1 MKAIEIVQSGQ
12 AGDAGILQMTDLPVP
27 VPRAGEVLIKVYA
40 AGINRPDVLQRR
52 GHYQPPAGA
61 STVPGLEV
69 AGVIAGG
76 ELESDGFKMGEPVC
90 ALVQG
95 GGYAEYCTVPL
106 SQCLPIPAGL
116 TFVDAASLPETFF
129 TVWSNVFD
137 RAAMKP
143 GETLLVQGGTSG
155 IGVAAIQ
162 MAAARGHKVFATAR
176 TPEKCQACERLGAA
190 RGINYMTEDFV
201 GIIRQE
207 TGGCGVDVV
216 LDIMGAMYLQRGLDC
231 MAEDGRLV
239 MIAHLGGRKGTLD
252 FGQLLHK
259 RLTVTGSTLRPRS
272 SAFKGEIAKNLK
284 AHIWP
289 LLESGRIRAVV
300 DRVFPLDRAMQAHEL
315 MESGN
320 HIGKIV
326 LQVAE
331 DKALN
336 KTGG

>member
-12 AGDAGILQMTDLPVP
+12 PGDVGLLQVTDLPVP
-27 VPRAGEVLIKVYA
+27 VPQAGEVLIKVHA

-52 GHYQPPAGA
+52 GHYKVPDGA

-69 AGVIAGG
+69 AGVIVGG
-76 ELESDGFKMGEPVC
+76 VPESGGFKMGESVC
-90 ALVQG
+90 ALLQG
-95 GGYAEYCTVPL
+95 GGYAEYCTAPV

-116 TFVDAASLPETFF
+116 SFVEAASLPETFF

-137 RAAMKP
+137 RAAIKP
-143 GETLLVQGGTSG
+143 GETFLVQGGTSG

-162 MAAARGHKVFATAR
+162 MVAARGNKVFATAR
-176 TPEKCQACERLGAA
+176 TPEKCRACEELGAV
-190 RGINYMTEDFV
+190 RGINYLSEDFV
-201 GIIRQE
+201 EIIRKE
-207 TGGCGVDVV
+207 TGGRGVDVV
-216 LDIMGAMYLQRGLDC
+216 LDIMGAMYLQRELEC

-239 MIAHLGGRKGTLD
+239 MIAHLGGRRGTLD

-272 SAFKGEIAKNLK
+272 PAFKGEIAQNLK
-284 AHIWP
+284 AHVWP

-300 DRVFPLDRAMQAHEL
+300 NCVFPLDRAMQAHRL
-315 MESGN
+315 MESGS

-331 DKALN
+331 AEN
-336 KTGG
+336 A

>member
-12 AGDAGILQMTDLPVP
+12 AGDAGLLQVTDLPVP
-27 VPRAGEVLIKVYA
+27 VPRAGEVLIKVVA

-52 GHYQPPAGA
+52 GHYKVPAGA
-61 STVPGLEV
+61 SPVPGLEV
-69 AGVIAGG
+69 AGIIVGG
-76 ELESDGFKMGEPVC
+76 EPEGGGFRMGEKVC
-90 ALVQG
+90 ALLQG
-95 GGYAEYCTVPL
+95 GGYAEYCTAPV
-106 SQCLPIPAGL
+106 SQCLPVPAGL
-116 TFVDAASLPETFF
+116 SFVEAASLPETFF

-137 RAAMKP
+137 RAAIRP
-143 GETLLVQGGTSG
+143 GETFLVQGGTSG

-162 MAAARGHKVFATAR
+162 MAAAKGHRVFATAR
-176 TPEKCQACERLGAA
+176 TPEKCRACEQLGAV
-190 RGINYMTEDFV
+190 RGINYLTEDFV
-201 GIIRQE
+201 EIIRQE
-207 TGGCGVDVV
+207 TAGRGVDVV
-216 LDIMGAMYLQRGLDC
+216 LDIMGAMYLQRELDC

-272 SAFKGEIAKNLK
+272 PAFKGEIAKNLK
-284 AHIWP
+284 THVWP
-289 LLESGRIRAVV
+289 LLESGRIHAVV
-300 DRVFPLDRAMQAHEL
+300 NRVFPLERAMQAHEL

-331 DKALN
+331 EESA
-336 KTGG
+336 